1 MAPPAE
7 NAQSNQVLYEM
18 MMFERRE
25 AEASSMLI
33 NAMQSRLCQ
42 QQIQIDQ
49 LIRDNR
55 LLTQANSRGANLVQ
69 MKHEAGIMFGQCT
82 DRFAEICGTMRREI
96 PEVTAFVPELERIIL
111 RADFAH
117 HMLHGIN
124 FVDLTA
130 DEELGEDTELES
142 DEDEVELQS

>member
-25 AEASSMLI
+25 NEASAMLI
-33 NAMQSRLCQ
+33 KAMQARLAH
-42 QQIQIDQ
+42 QQIEIDS

-55 LLTQANSRGANLVQ
+55 QLTEANVRGANLVQ
-69 MKHEAGIMFGQCT
+69 MKHEAGVMFGQCT
-82 DRFAEICGTMRREI
+82 DRFADICGTMRREI

-117 HMLHGIN
+117 HMLHGVN

-142 DEDEVELQS
+142 DEDEVEL

>member
-25 AEASSMLI
+25 NEASAMLI
-33 NAMQSRLCQ
+33 KAMQARLAH
-42 QQIQIDQ
+42 QQIEIDQ

-55 LLTQANSRGANLVQ
+55 QLTEANVRGANLVQ
-69 MKHEAGIMFGQCT
+69 MKHEAGVMFGQCT
-82 DRFAEICGTMRREI
+82 DRFADICGTMRREI

-117 HMLHGIN
+117 HMLHGVN

-142 DEDEVELQS
+142 DEDEVEL